1 MYVRAFFGNNRPASS
16 HPWPWLTILA
26 GLVLAVTALGAAALS
41 ENRAAASP
49 MAQAPPTCTDL
60 RIDQDD
66 DNTPGARVDLELTF
80 TDADGNRNCIPG
92 DPSDEITI
100 ELPEELN
107 VPDDFDKDDV
117 TIRAGP
123 RYQLNWMDFDRDDD
137 EPHQIGLPGC
147 QAWQSYGADVNCDE
161 VNLAAARIVLNN
173 LRLPNHPPPEDETYD
188 VSVKWDSG
196 QYLTSTLDVYPVLE
210 IDDDDETVRYGET
223 VAFTGIGFTR
233 GVTANVYANQQDGST
248 NCSVTDFSDWREV
261 ASIVVGSNYR
271 FTADV
276 PIDTSKFRSSGR
288 YQLCVSDA
296 AGRSLASSVG
306 MTVAAGLVVSGSGS
320 VSPGEEVR
328 VRLVGGNPGIR
339 TVYVGGRPVPSQQ
352 WRVSSDTL
360 YVDLPPAQSGTVQI
374 RAVFSD
380 DSSASATITIADAEL
395 DFTIVGNGA
404 ALGQTLLVSARHL
417 AGSEVCRARLDGV
430 DVALLDDSRDRARC
444 VPIRSGRFNAAILL
458 ADPNGDISGELI
470 DKILSLGD
478 DDKLKLEITDN
489 AGVKASADV
498 PIDAPRVIVDSARG
512 IINRGESITIR
523 GENFPPETPDYYRA
537 PQVRLE
543 VDGRRRVSVYPSSDG
558 RWQYEY
564 NRTNALEP
572 GQRIRLD
579 VYIDNYRLR
588 ELTADLDLEVAP
600 VGIAVKP
607 STVRVNTPVTVI
619 VTGLDRFVAGYGVR
633 IRNGPFFIFNGSATF
648 DSDRDGAF
656 AARTTFPDF
665 EPYSTGDGETLIF
678 LDLYHNQEP
687 VSGVYST
694 VTMLPGL
701 HPTATPL
708 PTPTSAPTPTPTFT
722 PVPTATPIPTPT
734 PEPTPT
740 PVPTPTPRP
749 SPTPTLTPT
758 PTPTPVPTDT
768 PLPPPTIDR
777 AAIANAVLA
786 AIATPT
792 PDPAAGSVDR
802 PGGLFDVNP
811 TLLLIL
817 FVAVGVIVL
826 VVIAA
831 AVLLLLARRRAAQQQ
846 PPAAEAEPEAETVN
860 DDE

>member
-1 MYVRAFFGNNRPASS
+1 MRAFSQNNRPAPFR
-16 HPWPWLTILA
+16 PWPWLTILA
-26 GLVLAVTALGAAALS
+26 GLVLAVTALAAAAVS
-41 ENRAAASP
+41 ENRAAAAP
-49 MAQAPPTCTDL
+49 MGQAQPCANL
-60 RIDQDD
+60 VIDQDD

-80 TDADGNRNCIPG
+80 TDADGNRNCDPG
-92 DPSDEITI
+92 DPTDEITI
-100 ELPEELN
+100 KLPEELN

-123 RYQLNWMDFDRDDD
+123 RYQINWMDFDRGDD
-137 EPHQIGLPGC
+137 EPHEIGLPGC
-147 QAWQSYGADVNCDE
+147 QAWQSYGADVNCAE

-173 LRLPNHPPPEDETYD
+173 LRLPNHPPPEDETYT

-196 QYLTSTLDVYPVLE
+196 QALTATLDVYPVLE
-210 IDDDDETVRYGET
+210 IDDDDEAVRYGET
-223 VAFTGIGFTR
+223 VAFTGVGFTR
-233 GVTANVYANQQDGST
+233 GVTANVYANRQGGST
-248 NCSVTDFSDWREV
+248 NCSVADLSDWREV
-261 ASIVVGSNYR
+261 ASVVVGSNHR

-276 PIDTSKFRSSGR
+276 LIDTSKFRSSGR
-288 YQLCVSDA
+288 YQLCVRDA
-296 AGRSLASSVG
+296 AGRSLASSVSIS
-306 MTVAAGLVVSGSGS
+306 VAAGLIVSGSGS

-328 VRLVGGNPGIR
+328 VRIVGGNPGIR
-339 TVYVGGRPVPSQQ
+339 TVYVGGRPVPNQQ
-352 WRVSSDTL
+352 WRVSSDSL

-380 DSSASATITIADAEL
+380 DTSASATITIADAEL

-444 VPIRSGRFNAAILL
+444 VPVRSGRFNAAILL
-458 ADPNGDISGELI
+458 ADPNGDVSGELI

-498 PIDAPRVIVDSARG
+498 PIAAPRVIVDSARG

-523 GENFPPETPDYYRA
+523 GENFPPETPDYYNA
-537 PQVRLE
+537 PQVRIE
-543 VDGRRRVSVYPSSDG
+543 VNGRRGSSVYPSADG
-558 RWQYEY
+558 RWRYEY
-564 NRTNALEP
+564 DRTGALEP

-588 ELTADLDLEVAP
+588 ELTADLELEVAP

-607 STVRVNTPVTVI
+607 STVRVNTPVTVF
-619 VTGLDRFVAGYGVR
+619 VTGLDRYVAGYGVR

-648 DSDRDGAF
+648 NSDRDGAF

-665 EPYSTGDGETLIF
+665 EPYSPGDGETLIF
-678 LDLYHNQEP
+678 LELYHNQEP

-701 HPTATPL
+701 HPTPTPIPTQTPL
-708 PTPTSAPTPTPTFT
+708 PTPTPTPT
-722 PVPTATPIPTPT
+722 PVPTATPT
-734 PEPTPT
+734 PTPT
-740 PVPTPTPRP
+740 PVPTPTPTP
-749 SPTPTLTPT
+749 SPTPAPTPTQTLTPT
-758 PTPTPVPTDT
+758 PNPTPTPVPTDT
-768 PLPPPTIDR
+768 PVPPPTIDR
-777 AAIANAVLA
+777 DAIVGAVMA

-792 PDPAAGSVDR
+792 PDPAAGSTDR
-802 PGGLFDVNP
+802 PGGLFDGDP

-817 FVAVGVIVL
+817 LVAISVIVL
-826 VVIAA
+826 AAIAA
-831 AVLLLLARRRAAQQQ
+831 AVILLLARRRAAQQQ
-846 PPAAEAEPEAETVN
+846 PPVAEAEPESETVN
-860 DDE
+860 E